1 MKKVLAIL
9 MITNLMWACSNHK
22 HSENNGN
29 EDSTVVKHHEH
40 ETNAEELV
48 LNDGAKWK
56 SDNSTVKNVENLL
69 TIINSFNN
77 GTDKSLASYKKAA
90 DNLQKGLD
98 KMISE
103 CKMQGPDHDAL
114 HKWLMPLMR
123 QVKELK
129 QVSNETDA
137 AKSFQAIREH
147 VNLFSQY
154 FEQ

>member
-9 MITNLMWACSNHK
+9 MITNFMWACSNHK
-22 HSENNGN
+22 HSEHNDAT
-29 EDSTVVKHHEH
+29 DSTAVKHPEH

-48 LNDGAKWK
+48 LNDGVKWK
-56 SDNSTVKNVENLL
+56 ADNSTDKNVENLL
-69 TIINSFNN
+69 TIINAFNN
-77 GTDKSLASYKKAA
+77 GTDKSLAAYIKAA
-90 DNLQKGLD
+90 DDLQKGLD

-114 HKWLMPLMR
+114 HKWLMPLMG

-137 AKSFQAIREH
+137 AKSFQAIGEH